1 MIGIRAGVAAVIA
14 VVSIVF
20 ASTPARADEDTF
32 VRFRSLTPEAAL
44 ELAQAALAACR
55 AQGYQATVAVLD
67 RGGTVQVLLRDRL
80 AGPHTPETATRKAW
94 TALSFRA
101 STLEMAEVT
110 QAGREAS
117 GIRFIPGTIM
127 MGGGLPVWSR
137 GELVGA
143 IGVSGAPGG
152 KADEHCAE
160 KGIDAMRDR
169 LEL

>member
-1 MIGIRAGVAAVIA
+1 MISHRILTAAAIVAAMA
-14 VVSIVF
+14 F
-20 ASTPARADEDTF
+20 AAAPAAADEDTF
-32 VRFRSLTPEAAL
+32 VRSRSLTPEAAL
-44 ELAQAALAACR
+44 DLAKAALAACR
-55 AQGYQATVAVLD
+55 AQGYQATVAVVD

-160 KGIDAMRDR
+160 KGIEAMRDR